1 MLYKIVGTEI
11 NKLSYYCKE
20 VSNDVQALYIL
31 GLEPE
36 VLDTEHIVVKR
47 IEKNFW
53 PLGMQG

>member
-47 IEKNFW
+47 IEKNF
-53 PLGMQG
+53 